1 MARFI
6 QTRRPDLPAAIYINT
21 DLVIHVSDVPNVPG
35 QAQVC
40 FVSQDSFAI
49 QMTASN
55 FAALAKASE
64 ERA

>member
-6 QTRRPDLPAAIYINT
+6 QTRRPDDTVAICINA

-55 FAALAKASE
+55 FAAALAKASE
-64 ERA
+64 